1 MADHAVSCVLKLY
14 STLNFCPPDGQF
26 TVLAAFILT
35 RGDEHKVISLATGT
49 KCLPDDK
56 LPHTGDALHDS
67 HAEVLARRGAVRWFL
82 EEAIRLYKGTESKW
96 IVRSEGGVFQLKDEV
111 VVRFYVSTL
120 PCGDASTRYL
130 ALTQD
135 EVMATLKDS
144 SEGPTTDSNT
154 AARGRDNYSLYG
166 VLRTKPGRADS
177 PPSTAMSCSDKI
189 ARWNVLG
196 FQGALASRL
205 FNPLYVSEI
214 IIGDVPNE
222 LQAGIRADCDRAF
235 WGRLKDIQE
244 VAAPFRISR
253 PAVFFTP
260 ISFVHAS
267 KPNSK
272 GSCNE
277 SLCWSA
283 DTVRG
288 CEVLINGFKRGVAP
302 KHRHREKS
310 RPMLSKLAL
319 FVLYEQ
325 ALLSGNIDADS
336 EEATY
341 FDVKMAH
348 VNYQATKERLQGET
362 GPFRGWLRTGREWE
376 SFSRVEQVKAAHRG
390 IQGSDSCIKFR
401 TPV

>member
-14 STLNFCPPDGQF
+14 STLNYCPPDGQF
-26 TVLAAFILT
+26 TILAAFILSH
-35 RGDEHKVISLATGT
+35 GDKHEVISLATGT
-49 KCLPDDK
+49 KCLPDIK
-56 LPHTGDALHDS
+56 LPRTGDVLHDS

-82 EEAIRLYKGTESKW
+82 EEAIRLYEGTESKW
-96 IVRSEGGVFQLKDEV
+96 IVRSDGGVFQLKDEV

-135 EVMATLKDS
+135 EVMATLKNS
-144 SEGPTTDSNT
+144 SERTITDSYA

-205 FNPLYVSEI
+205 FNSLYISEI
-214 IIGDVPNE
+214 IIGDIPSE
-222 LQAGIRADCDRAF
+222 LQTGIRADCDRAF
-235 WGRLKDIQE
+235 WGRLKDIQDI
-244 VAAPFRISR
+244 AAPFRISR

-267 KPNSK
+267 KPGSK
-272 GSCNE
+272 GSCIE

-283 DTVRG
+283 YTVRG
-288 CEVLINGFKRGVAP
+288 CEVLINGLKRGVAP

-348 VNYQATKERLQGET
+348 VNYQATKERLQGEM